1 MKESNMKLDIKMF
14 VFIKKVFFTGLT
26 ILSILANVYTLK
38 CISRNNQEY
47 KVRPEIVNVNSN
59 QPVFYRFSIKTSK
72 CSMCC
77 NNNNDRYAK
86 LCVPDVIKNMSIEVF
101 NLMSITNEWRHIKWD
116 ESCKCKYRLDP
127 SVCNGKQLWNDD
139 KCRYECKK
147 FIDKGICNKG
157 FICNPSKCECE
168 CDKSSDVGNIYIIR
182 TVGVGKH

>member
-1 MKESNMKLDIKMF
+1 MKLDIKMF

-72 CSMCC
+72 CSRCC

-101 NLMSITNEWRHIKWD
+101 NLMSITNE
-116 ESCKCKYRLDP
+116 
-127 SVCNGKQLWNDD
+127 
-139 KCRYECKK
+139 
-147 FIDKGICNKG
+147 
-157 FICNPSKCECE
+157 
-168 CDKSSDVGNIYIIR
+168 
-182 TVGVGKH
+182 